1 MNHHEGPAK
10 ARRLGIVAPVALAL
24 IALAIVSLLG
34 CSRPGDADSSGG
46 AASGSAKPAVGP
58 RVVYSAHTQNY
69 VPYGF
74 VDEKGGSD
82 GFEIAVLRAV
92 DELLPEYEFRFVP
105 TSDEDLFVGLETGR
119 YQLATKGAWSTEER
133 RKKFVFPKEPLAAS
147 IIGIAF
153 RSEDAGRIRD
163 LDSFAAYSGKL
174 VPISPQSAQYAVV
187 SEYNAAH
194 PGRPIALKPSDVFI
208 INDAYLWVLEGRY
221 DAFFDIKLSFQKNV
235 LAEDGPFHHLA
246 SRLAYAPYKGIPTW
260 PLFAKGEEGLARAYD
275 SAIASLKA
283 DGTIAELSMKYF
295 GEDVFRFV
303 E

>member
-1 MNHHEGPAK
+1 MKRSHLPAK
-10 ARRLGIVAPVALAL
+10 ARRPARAAPLAIALITLALAT
-24 IALAIVSLLG
+24 LAA
-34 CSRPGDADSSGG
+34 CSRAGVPAATGEASAEG
-46 AASGSAKPAVGP
+46 AKQPTAP
-58 RVVYSAHTQNY
+58 RVVASAHTQNY

-82 GFEIAVLRAV
+82 GFEVAVLRAV

-105 TSDEDLFVGLETGR
+105 TSDEDLFIGLETGR

-133 RKKFVFPKEPLAAS
+133 RKKFVFPREPLAAS
-147 IIGIAF
+147 VIGIAF

-194 PGRPIALKPSDVFI
+194 PERPIALKPSDVFI

-246 SRLAYAPYKGIPTW
+246 SRLAYVPYKGIPTW
-260 PLFAKGEEGLARAYD
+260 PLFAKGEEELAAAYD
-275 SAIASLKA
+275 RAVASLKA

-303 E
+303 D

>member
-1 MNHHEGPAK
+1 MHRIKRSVPAG
-10 ARRLGIVAPVALAL
+10 RLATVAP
-24 IALAIVSLLG
+24 IVLSLLVLAA
-34 CSRPGDADSSGG
+34 CSRAEVPSASIAGSKSS
-46 AASGSAKPAVGP
+46 AAP
-58 RVVYSAHTQNY
+58 RVIQSAHTQNY

-74 VDEKGGSD
+74 VDERGGSD

-119 YQLATKGAWSTEER
+119 YQLATKGAWSTVER
-133 RKKFVFPKEPLAAS
+133 RKKFIFPQEPLAAS

-153 RSEDAGRIRD
+153 RSENVDTIHD
-163 LDSFAAYSGKL
+163 LNSFAAYSGKL

-187 SEYNAAH
+187 SDYNAAH
-194 PGRPIALKPSDVFI
+194 PEHPITLIPSDVFI

-235 LAEDGPFHHLA
+235 VAEDGPFHHLA

-260 PLFAKGEEGLARAYD
+260 PLFAKGEEELAEAYD
-275 SAIASLKA
+275 RAMASLKA

-303 E
+303 EEAHP